1 MVSAPG
7 VGSGL
12 DVNSL
17 VAQLVAAER
26 QPTANRIN
34 LAEARANGE
43 LSAVGQIKSAL
54 SSFQDSLAA
63 LTELENFQQRT
74 VSLSSEDYI
83 SVSATSAAVKGS
95 YDIEVQQ
102 VAEAQRIASIPY
114 ASAETVVGTG
124 LMSFT
129 VNGSSFAVNIVE
141 GEDTL
146 ADIRDAINDAADNVG
161 VQATIINADDGARLI
176 LSSAET
182 GAANEITL
190 ASTGGNGLLW
200 PFNFDPASGIN
211 PMTELNEG
219 LDSIAV
225 INGFTVTND
234 SNSVSDAVEGL
245 DIDLLQAEL
254 GTTTSVEIGFDD
266 TAANAALTS
275 FVNAYNALASTIDQ
289 VTSFDAESGVAGALL
304 GDSIVRDIE
313 STLRRELSNVVGDSF
328 TDPFTVLAEIGITTD
343 LSGKLEIDGE
353 LSAAAIEQDFDAV
366 GLLFADEDDG
376 IAVRLDAIITGLLES
391 DGSISIRE
399 DRLNDRLE
407 DLTDQRERLDE
418 RMLQV
423 EERLFRQFSA
433 LDTLL
438 AQFQSTSS
446 FLTSQLANLPTP
458 RAPSNNS

>member
-26 QPTANRIN
+26 QPVANRIN
-34 LAEARANGE
+34 LAEARTNSE

-54 SSFQDSLAA
+54 ASFQSA
-63 LTELENFQQRT
+63 LEALSDIDNFQQRT
-74 VSLSSEDYI
+74 VTLSDEDYI
-83 SVSATSAAVKGS
+83 AVSAGAAAVKGS

-102 VAEAQRIASIPY
+102 LAAANRFASIAYPG
-114 ASAETVVGTG
+114 ADSQVGTG
-124 LMSFT
+124 LMTFT
-129 VNGSSFAVNIVE
+129 VNGSSFAVNIAE
-141 GEDTL
+141 GADTL
-146 ADIRDAINDAADNVG
+146 ADIRDAINDAPDNIG
-161 VQATIINADDGARLI
+161 VQATIINADDGSRLV

-182 GAANEITL
+182 GVANEVTL
-190 ASTGGNGLLW
+190 VSSGGNGLLW
-200 PFNFDPASGIN
+200 PFNFDPNAAS
-211 PMTELNEG
+211 PMTELQQG

-225 INGFTVTND
+225 INGFTVTG
-234 SNSVSDAVEGL
+234 STNSVGEAVEGL

-254 GTTTSVEIGFDD
+254 GTTTTVDIGFNDA
-266 TAANAALTS
+266 AANAALNS

-289 VTSFDAESGVAGALL
+289 VTAFDQESGVAGALL

-313 STLRRELSNVVGDSF
+313 SALRRELSGVVGDPLQ
-328 TDPFTVLAEIGITTD
+328 DPFTMLAEIGITTD
-343 LSGKLEIDGE
+343 LNGKLEIDSTR
-353 LSAAAIEQDFDAV
+353 SADAIEQDFDAV
-366 GLLFADEDDG
+366 GMLFADETDG
-376 IAVRLDAIITGLLES
+376 IAVRLDAIISGFLES
-391 DGSISIRE
+391 TGSISLRE
-399 DRLNDRLE
+399 ERLNTRLE

-423 EERLFRQFSA
+423 EERFFAQFSA

-446 FLTSQLANLPTP
+446 FLTSQLANIPTP
-458 RAPSNNS
+458 QAPSSS